1 MKIIY
6 IFLLFLVISK
16 VHSSPK
22 VIYGEDNRREVSAA
36 VPALAVYA
44 QSTLAR
50 IDKNHLKGWTFNRLW
65 ELRTRTLA
73 EDGVCADEAFS
84 DQPTIAGCTAFLVS
98 PKHIVTAGH
107 CISEHTCSNGLYY
120 WLFDYHMPENGPFEI
135 QRKKEDFV
143 SCERILKRVLDPTS
157 LMDYALI
164 ELKKEVRNRRP
175 LKFRRSGTPAIGD
188 KLVVIG
194 HPSGLPTK
202 IADGAEVRAVN
213 KVYLTA
219 NLDTFGGNSGSPVIN
234 VSTGE
239 VEGILVRG
247 ATDYLEDPQ
256 TACKRSIHL
265 PDNEAYESATLITNI
280 KALMDLK

>member
-1 MKIIY
+1 MKNFY
-6 IFLLFLVISK
+6 FFCLIFVTSQ
-16 VHSSPK
+16 VRSAPK
-22 VIYGEDNRREVSAA
+22 VIYGDDNRREVSGAD
-36 VPALAVYA
+36 PAFAKYA

-120 WLFDYHMPENGPFEI
+120 WLFDYQMPDNGPFNI
-135 QRKKEDFV
+135 QRNKADFV
-143 SCERILKRVLDPTS
+143 SCERIVKRVLDPITM
-157 LMDYALI
+157 MDYTLI

-175 LKFRRSGTPAIGD
+175 LKFRRSGAPAIGD

-213 KVYLTA
+213 NVFLTA

-234 VSTGE
+234 VTTGE

-247 ATDYLEDPQ
+247 ATDYQEDTQ
-256 TACKRSIHL
+256 TACKRSVHL
-265 PDNEAYESATLITNI
+265 PNDVAYESATLITNI
-280 KALMDLK
+280 KALMNF